1 MKEIDKNTIVER
13 LEIIKD
19 EVDGLIEEIE
29 REVEEQK

>member
-29 REVEEQK
+29 REVEE